1 MTASFTGTDTG
12 SGESSP
18 PAIRLLPPS
27 VAERIAAGEVIDRP
41 AAVVKELVE
50 NAIDAGAKE
59 IRIEARGGG
68 LRLIRVSDDGCGIPP
83 NEVELAFQ
91 RHATSKLRGIDDL
104 ERVQTLGFRGE
115 ALASIAAVAEVTL
128 VSATDGATATS
139 CSFRA
144 GRPLERVAAART
156 RGTTVMVRDL
166 FSMMPARLKFMR
178 GARGEAAQIGVV
190 IRRFALARPDLRL
203 TLALEGH
210 VAFRG
215 DGGGR
220 LQEAFAAVYGDEVDG
235 ALFAIEP
242 VEAAGARISGLV
254 GSRGLTRGNRTG
266 ISLFVNGRYV
276 RPRPLLLAVED
287 GYRRVLPRGRHPL
300 GAIFLQMPPADLD
313 VNIHPA
319 KLDVR
324 LRHEVAVCAA
334 LANAVERAYGRNAD
348 VVTVREDLT
357 LSGRQ
362 RRLPG
367 LARRVAEDQPVWGWG
382 EGAALPQSAA
392 LPAMRL
398 VGQVNDALIVAEG
411 EQGAFLIDQH
421 RAHERIIFERLQQ
434 RASEERQALF
444 EPAIVELPS
453 GEAARLTERLPAL
466 DALGFAC
473 EEFGAGRFLLR
484 AMPATEELRELA
496 GGFPE
501 LLREAAAAGDDWQQ
515 RLLATI
521 ACRSAIRKG
530 RPITPAEAQDLVR
543 RLGEVRSPAVCPH
556 GSPVLLHLSGP
567 FLARRFEWG

>member
-1 MTASFTGTDTG
+1 MTASVTGAGTG
-12 SGESSP
+12 EGN
-18 PAIRLLPPS
+18 ATGIRLLPPS

-50 NAIDAGAKE
+50 NAIDAGATE
-59 IRIEARGGG
+59 IRVEARGGG
-68 LRLIRVSDDGCGIPP
+68 LRLIRVADDGCGIPP
-83 NEVELAFQ
+83 DEVELAFQ
-91 RHATSKLRGIDDL
+91 RHATSKLRDVEDL

-144 GRPLERVAAART
+144 GRPLERVAAARS
-156 RGTTVMVRDL
+156 RGTTVTVRDL
-166 FSMMPARLKFMR
+166 FSTMPARLKFMR
-178 GARGEAAQIGVV
+178 GPRGEAAQIGVV
-190 IRRFALARPDLRL
+190 VRRFALARPDLRI
-203 TLALEGH
+203 TLVLEGH

-215 DGGGR
+215 DGSGR
-220 LQEAFAAVYGDEVDG
+220 LAEAFAAVYGDEFEG
-235 ALFAIEP
+235 AVFTIEP

-254 GSRGLTRGNRTG
+254 GSRGLTRANRTG
-266 ISLFVNGRYV
+266 LSLYVNGRYV
-276 RPRPLLLAVED
+276 RPRPLLLAIEE

-300 GAIFLQMPPADLD
+300 GTIFLEVPPADLD

-324 LRHEVAVCAA
+324 LRHEGAVCSA
-334 LANAVERAYGRNAD
+334 LAKAVERAYGRNAD
-348 VVTVREDLT
+348 VVTVRENLT

-367 LARRVAEDQPVWGWG
+367 LPRRVAEEQPAWGWG
-382 EGAALPQSAA
+382 EGAALPASAA

-398 VGQVNDALIVAEG
+398 VGQINDALIVAEG

-421 RAHERIIFERLQQ
+421 RAHERVIFERLQE
-434 RASEERQALF
+434 RSADERQALF
-444 EPAIVELPS
+444 EPAIMELPT
-453 GEAARLTERLPAL
+453 GDAARLVERLPAL
-466 DALGFAC
+466 GALGFAC
-473 EEFGAGRFLLR
+473 EEFGADRFLLR
-484 AMPATEELRELA
+484 AVPASEELRELA
-496 GGFPE
+496 GSFPE
-501 LLREAAAAGDDWQQ
+501 LLHEAAAAGDDWQQ

-530 RPITPAEAQDLVR
+530 RPITPAEAHDLVR
-543 RLGEVRSPAVCPH
+543 RLGAARSPAVCPH
-556 GSPVLLHLSGP
+556 GSPVLLHLSGS